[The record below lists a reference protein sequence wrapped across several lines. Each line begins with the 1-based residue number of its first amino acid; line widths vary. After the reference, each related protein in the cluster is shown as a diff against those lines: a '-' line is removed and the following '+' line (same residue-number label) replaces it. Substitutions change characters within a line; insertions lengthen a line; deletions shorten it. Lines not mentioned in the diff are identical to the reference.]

1 MNQNDEGTYH
11 LKNVFLEC
19 VDGFYNITCSAKCGN
34 CLSGVCNKLSGACHT
49 GCQRNF
55 HAPMCQGSD
64 FTCKT
69 VLFSVTVYGVFFNLK
84 IKDFKYHDVK
94 MFLLRERLKS
104 IKIMRNSLSIFFNL
118 QSLNSTD

>member
-1 MNQNDEGTYH
+1 MYPNYAMNQNDEGTFH
-11 LKNVFLEC
+11 LKNVILEC

-69 VLFSVTVYGVFFNLK
+69 VLFSVTVYVFF
-84 IKDFKYHDVK
+84 
-94 MFLLRERLKS
+94 
-104 IKIMRNSLSIFFNL
+104 
-118 QSLNSTD
+118 